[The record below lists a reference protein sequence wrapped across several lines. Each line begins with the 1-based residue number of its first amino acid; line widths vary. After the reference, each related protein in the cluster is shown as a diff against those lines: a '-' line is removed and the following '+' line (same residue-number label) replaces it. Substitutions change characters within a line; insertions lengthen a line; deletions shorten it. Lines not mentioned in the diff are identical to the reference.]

1 MRAAVSLEP
10 SLQDS
15 GTELASV
22 SGAVLEWKMQG
33 RAAATPVMYLIGR
46 KEGAA
51 VVTGKREG
59 PHSVGTA

>member
-22 SGAVLEWKMQG
+22 SGAVLKWKMQG

-46 KEGAA
+46 R
-51 VVTGKREG
+51 VRLW
-59 PHSVGTA
+59 